1 MADTEKEKD
10 DALLARYTFN
20 GMKCYAL
27 VVKIEQE

>member
-1 MADTEKEKD
+1 MVDMEKEKD
-10 DALLARYTFN
+10 VAQLVKYTFN

>member
-1 MADTEKEKD
+1 MVDMAKEKD

-20 GMKCYAL
+20 GMKPFVL